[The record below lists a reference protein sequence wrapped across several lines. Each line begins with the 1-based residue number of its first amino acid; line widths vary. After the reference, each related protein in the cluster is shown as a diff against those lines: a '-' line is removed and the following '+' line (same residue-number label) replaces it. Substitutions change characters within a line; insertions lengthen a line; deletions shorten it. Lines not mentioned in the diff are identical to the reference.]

1 MGLLHWTMG
10 GSQPG
15 LGEHDGQAVWGDD
28 NARAILGAWTAAGR
42 LSGGSFSSSSR
53 GDAPSSSSTTPLPPP
68 PPGRWDGGLASAILG
83 NFRQHGVDGFRPV
96 STIIRDIKQKGWKA
110 YYDANYTECCLA
122 KDASCCQSRT
132 WNWREWAFSPHME
145 SWPWA
150 VYLRAYNLTS
160 FEPFFERS
168 HAAIAAMMA
177 E

>member
-1 MGLLHWTMG
+1 MG

-42 LSGGSFSSSSR
+42 LGGGSGSSSS
-53 GDAPSSSSTTPLPPP
+53 GCDGGSDAPSSSSAPPPPPP

-122 KDASCCQSRT
+122 ITQ
-132 WNWREWAFSPHME
+132 
-145 SWPWA
+145 
-150 VYLRAYNLTS
+150 
-160 FEPFFERS
+160 
-168 HAAIAAMMA
+168 AAIRA
-177 E
+177 EHGIGASGLSRHTWSRGRGPCTSERTT